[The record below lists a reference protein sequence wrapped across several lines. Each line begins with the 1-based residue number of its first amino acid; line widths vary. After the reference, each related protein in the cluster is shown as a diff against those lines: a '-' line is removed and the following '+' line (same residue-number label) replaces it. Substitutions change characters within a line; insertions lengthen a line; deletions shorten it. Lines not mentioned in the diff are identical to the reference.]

1 MDNTPA
7 ISSELS
13 AMTRLMAVPLP
24 TSFAVGGQRRS
35 DDLFVVA
42 CIDVAVRVGG
52 LRPIHGRKLAP
63 VSRRRGWF
71 DQRRSADLLIAGG
84 IRLHDDELA
93 AIVVDEQPIAIAHDE
108 PGGPA
113 GPLPGHRLGFPQTLA
128 GRRPQTPELAVAAD
142 AVDVIADDHRRRD
155 RRVQAVGLN
164 LVVGLAL
171 PQ

>member
-1 MDNTPA
+1 MNNAPA

-13 AMTRLMAVPLP
+13 AMTRLKVVPLP
-24 TSFAVGGQRRS
+24 MSFAVVGQRRR

-42 CIDVAVRVGG
+42 RIDVAVRVGW
-52 LRPIHGRKLAP
+52 LRPVHGRKLAP

-71 DQRRSADLLIAGG
+71 DQLRPADLLVAGG

-93 AIVVDEQPIAIAHDE
+93 AIVVDEQPITVAHDE
-108 PGGPA
+108 PRGPA
-113 GPLPGHRLGFPQTLA
+113 GPLLGHRLRFPQTLS

-142 AVDVIADDHRRRD
+142 AVDSITDDHRRRD

-164 LVVGLAL
+164 LDR
-171 PQ
+171 